1 VENQCASKT
10 YPTPLYGAQQGAA
23 RSVSSTSA
31 RPGTTNTSTIV
42 LHETCFIAL
51 YMSQKSPKAG
61 NCEEF
66 KLEEFKLDFTK
77 FVFE

>member
-1 VENQCASKT
+1 
-10 YPTPLYGAQQGAA
+10 
-23 RSVSSTSA
+23 
-31 RPGTTNTSTIV
+31 
-42 LHETCFIAL
+42 
-51 YMSQKSPKAG
+51 MSQKSPKAG

>member
-1 VENQCASKT
+1 VRQKN
-10 YPTPLYGAQQGAA
+10 YPTLQGAA
-23 RSVSSTSA
+23 LSVSSTSS
-31 RPGTTNTSTIV
+31 RPGMTSTSTIV
-42 LHETCFIAL
+42 LHETYFIAL

-66 KLEEFKLDFTK
+66 KLEFFKLDFTK